1 MSRSTS
7 PLFVDAVIDCM
18 GEGRAPT
25 LEELLL
31 VAQRIWSDG
40 AASRSAFSWNSLS
53 VSSPDRLCSM
63 RAADLALHGSR

>member
-25 LEELLL
+25 HDEMVI
-31 VAQRIWSDG
+31 VAQHIWSYG
-40 AASRSAFSWNSLS
+40 AASRSAFAWDSLS
-53 VSSPDRLCSM
+53 VSSPERLCSM
-63 RAADLALHGSR
+63 RAAGLALHGSR